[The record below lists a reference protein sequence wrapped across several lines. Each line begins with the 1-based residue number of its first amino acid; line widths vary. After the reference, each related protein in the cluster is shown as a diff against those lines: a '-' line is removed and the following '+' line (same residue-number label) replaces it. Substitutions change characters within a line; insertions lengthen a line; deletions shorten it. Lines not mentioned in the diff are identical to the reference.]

1 MTKILFVC
9 LGNICRSPMA
19 EGLLRK
25 RIAIEG
31 REAEFLWILLLQA
44 RMKLERHRTLERKK
58 ILNQEKVDMT
68 NMVARQIT
76 PHDFE
81 TFDWIIGMD
90 QENVEEL
97 KRRAPRSAQGK
108 IHLFLS
114 SIPGKEKEN
123 VPDPYYTNNFDE
135 TYHLITE
142 GLNHWWNIWI
152 DENKIT
158 NNL

>member
-1 MTKILFVC
+1 MAKILFAC
-9 LGNICRSPMA
+9 LGSICRPPMA

-31 REAEFLWILLLQA
+31 REAEFFVDSVTISTYEVG
-44 RMKLERHRTLERKK
+44 KTPHPRTKK
-58 ILNQEKVDMT
+58 ILNQEKADIT

-81 TFDWIIGMD
+81 TFDWTIGMD
-90 QENVEEL
+90 QEDVEEL
-97 KRRAPRSAQGK
+97 KRRASCSMQGK
-108 IHLFLS
+108 IHSFLN
-114 SIPGKEKEN
+114 SIPGREKES
-123 VPDPYYTNNFDE
+123 VPDPYYTNNSNE

-152 DENKIT
+152 DENKTT

>member
-31 REAEFLWILLLQA
+31 REAEFFVDSA
-44 RMKLERHRTLERKK
+44 ATSTYEVGKTPHPGTKK
-58 ILNQEKVDMT
+58 ILN
-68 NMVARQIT
+68 
-76 PHDFE
+76 
-81 TFDWIIGMD
+81 

-97 KRRAPRSAQGK
+97 KRRAPRSAQEK

-135 TYHLITE
+135 TYQLITE
-142 GLNHWWNIWI
+142 GLDHWWNIWM

-158 NNL
+158 NSL

>member
-1 MTKILFVC
+1 VGKTPHP
-9 LGNICRSPMA
+9 G
-19 EGLLRK
+19 
-25 RIAIEG
+25 
-31 REAEFLWILLLQA
+31 
-44 RMKLERHRTLERKK
+44 TKK

>member
-1 MTKILFVC
+1 MTKVLFVC

-19 EGLLRK
+19 EGLLKKMVAEDGQSDRFL
-25 RIAIEG
+25 IDSAATSTYEVG
-31 REAEFLWILLLQA
+31 RSPH
-44 RMKLERHRTLERKK
+44 KGTKK
-58 ILNQEKVDMT
+58 ILENENVDTSQMI
-68 NMVARQIT
+68 ARQIT
-76 PHDFE
+76 EEDFQR
-81 TFDWIIGMD
+81 FDWIIGMD

-97 KRRAPRSAQGK
+97 KRRAPRSAQEK

-135 TYHLITE
+135 TYQLITE
-142 GLNHWWNIWI
+142 GLDHWWNIWM

>member
-1 MTKILFVC
+1 MIAKRRWGNDKNFICLFGKY
-9 LGNICRSPMA
+9 LPFTDGRRLA
-19 EGLLRK
+19 EKTNSIRRK
-25 RIAIEG
+25 
-31 REAEFLWILLLQA
+31 EAEFFVDSA
-44 RMKLERHRTLERKK
+44 ATSTYEVGKTPHPGTKK

-114 SIPGKEKEN
+114 SIPGKRKRKCSR
-123 VPDPYYTNNFDE
+123 PILYQ
-135 TYHLITE
+135 
-142 GLNHWWNIWI
+142 
-152 DENKIT
+152 
-158 NNL
+158 

>member
-25 RIAIEG
+25 RIALEG

>member
-1 MTKILFVC
+1 MHTLKLGSPDFVDYTVQ
-9 LGNICRSPMA
+9 LRSDKD
-19 EGLLRK
+19 RVKFVK
-25 RIAIEG
+25 RIE
-31 REAEFLWILLLQA
+31 
-44 RMKLERHRTLERKK
+44 K
-58 ILNQEKVDMT
+58 IVRSSQEYKDYIAYLKENVDMT

-97 KRRAPRSAQGK
+97 KRRAPRSAQEK